1 MAAVG
6 AAALGAGIAATNSA
20 VMNYLNDQ
28 ASSKANSLNY
38 EQNVKLWRMNNAYNT
53 PAMQMQRLEEAGLNP
68 NLVYGSGSVA
78 GNTSSQP
85 SAPAVH
91 PSRFELNLTNA
102 FMGKNFQLMDEQLK
116 GIREQNKIVAER
128 YRALRFNNDFYIN
141 KGIPT
146 NSPFYYGALQSYA
159 SDPAVVNF
167 LKGLGYKAGEL
178 FYKMDHLGE
187 REPEFDQT
195 PASWTWNGKVNITHG
210 R

>member
-6 AAALGAGIAATNSA
+6 AALLGQGIQDTKDIATNYF
-20 VMNYLNDQ
+20 NYR
-28 ASSKANSLNY
+28 ANEWTNSQNFN
-38 EQNVKLWRMNNAYNT
+38 QNVALWRMNNAYNT
-53 PAMQMQRLEEAGLNP
+53 PAMQMKRLEEAGLNP

-91 PSRFELNLTNA
+91 PSTFRLNLTNA

-116 GIREQNKIVAER
+116 GIREQNKIIAER
-128 YRALRFNNDFYIN
+128 YRALKFNNDFYID

-146 NSPFYYGALQSYA
+146 NSPFYYGTLKGYA
-159 SDPAVVNF
+159 SDPSVVNF